1 MTVRDID
8 HFFKDLNRR
17 IGRRVRVLLTGGAAG
32 ILQGMQ
38 RATLDIDFEIRLK
51 RGGSKSGARRGW
63 ESVQRAIEDTARA
76 TGITPQY
83 DEDIGKWSSIAL
95 PSKRSFLYRDFG
107 KVEVRILIPEL
118 WAVGKLT
125 RYLSTDIQDLR
136 AVLKRTKVT
145 SATAVATWGRA
156 LGMSPASNSQAMF
169 RRQVETF
176 LDQYAREIWGQGE
189 DSRELKRLFLTSAHK
204 ARQTKSR

>member
-1 MTVRDID
+1 
-8 HFFKDLNRR
+8 
-17 IGRRVRVLLTGGAAG
+17 
-32 ILQGMQ
+32 MQ

-51 RGGSKSGARRGW
+51 RGGLKSGALGGW

-83 DEDIGKWSSIAL
+83 DEDIDKWSSIAL
-95 PSKRSFLYRDFG
+95 PSKGSRLYRDFG
-107 KVEVRILIPEL
+107 KVEVRILNPEL

-136 AVLKRTKVT
+136 TVLKKTKVT
-145 SATAVATWGRA
+145 STGAVTTWGKA
-156 LGMSPASNSQAMF
+156 LGISPASNTQATF

-176 LDQYAREIWGQGE
+176 LDQYAREIWGQGA
-189 DSRELKRLFLTSAHK
+189 DSTELKRLFLTSAHK
-204 ARQTKSR
+204 ARQTKQRLR